1 MNAVGSHKKRVSA
14 LKRYLI
20 YEPPAVLT
28 LHLKRF
34 QQLEGLTGRMSARKL
49 SGHVYFPVMFDMAP
63 FCCRNVERIAAGEKR
78 LLYSLYGVVVH
89 SGSLSGGHYIAYV
102 KSRHRLKQ
110 AHAFLESA
118 RNTCADAMSNPVLTS
133 FEDLPADPHLQNDGQ
148 WYYCSDSQGKPG
160 DNIHDQPIS
169 NIAKFNYLLKA
180 VSGEIQETM
189 TRFQISETGYE
200 EAITWLQS
208 RFGREDVIVEQLYAK
223 LEKLQ
228 AEGQTTTDQ
237 RKLLDQVAT
246 TMTQLASKGQDVN
259 HMQVLNQ
266 VFRKFGEQVQ
276 IKALKRRIKLPSASM
291 WT

>member
-1 MNAVGSHKKRVSA
+1 M
-14 LKRYLI
+14 
-20 YEPPAVLT
+20 
-28 LHLKRF
+28 
-34 QQLEGLTGRMSARKL
+34 RKPL
-49 SGHVYFPVMFDMAP
+49 MQ
-63 FCCRNVERIAAGEKR
+63 
-78 LLYSLYGVVVH
+78 YSLWNVPQEQGVQEAKISLERRLTFVRQRLRRLNIAKKNLEEATGKLEAAFKELDGDTQRKEEESFSEYGAGATDEIIRIEKLDGDLAEMEILV
-89 SGSLSGGHYIAYV
+89 
-102 KSRHRLKQ
+102 
-110 AHAFLESA
+110 LE
-118 RNTCADAMSNPVLTS
+118 
-133 FEDLPADPHLQNDGQ
+133 ELQNRRTQEEQTEQASRQLQRRSEQPQTG
-148 WYYCSDSQGKPG
+148 YPLLPSLQGKPG